1 MMMTRLIKTT
11 MAVCLLLTL
20 AITSP
25 ASAATY
31 TDGDSWAVWNVVFA
45 GYGKVTVN
53 GTGSAEAI
61 SLSPAASVAADETHA
76 ALVVGTA
83 NYRDARVKMR
93 VTLNSQLRLN
103 TAPNSWETGWVVT
116 RYTDNEHFYYL
127 ALKTNGWELGKRD
140 PAYPGGQRFLATG
153 TTPKTV
159 KGRAQIADLAMR
171 GSKITVR
178 IDGTIVATFTDRERP
193 YLSGAVG
200 MYTEDAAVTFDKITV
215 TQL

>member
-31 TDGDSWAVWNVVFA
+31 TDGDSWAAWNVVFA

-116 RYTDNEHFYYL
+116 RYTDNEHFYYYGTQDQRL
-127 ALKTNGWELGKRD
+127 GVGQAGSGLPGRPALLGHGHHAK
-140 PAYPGGQRFLATG
+140 
-153 TTPKTV
+153 
-159 KGRAQIADLAMR
+159 
-171 GSKITVR
+171 
-178 IDGTIVATFTDRERP
+178 DRQGPRP
-193 YLSGAVG
+193 
-200 MYTEDAAVTFDKITV
+200 DR
-215 TQL
+215 